1 MSNAVVKTYDFLKA
15 RSANEL
21 ARKIRAHQV
30 KSGTS
35 YKYQIY
41 SDGEYHFAWY
51 YGEVE
56 IKIKEADLKKGKVSV
71 KELV

>member
-30 KSGTS
+30 KTSTS

>member
-1 MSNAVVKTYDFLKA
+1 MSNATVKTYDFLKA

-21 ARKIRAHQV
+21 SRKIRSHQV

-41 SDGEYHFAWY
+41 SDGEFHYAWF
-51 YGEVE
+51 YGEVQ
-56 IKIKEADLKKGKVSV
+56 IKVKESDLKKAKVEIG
-71 KELV
+71 ELL

>member
-30 KSGTS
+30 KSSTS

-41 SDGEYHFAWY
+41 SDGEYHYAWY

-56 IKIKEADLKKGKVSV
+56 IKIKDSDLKKAKVEI